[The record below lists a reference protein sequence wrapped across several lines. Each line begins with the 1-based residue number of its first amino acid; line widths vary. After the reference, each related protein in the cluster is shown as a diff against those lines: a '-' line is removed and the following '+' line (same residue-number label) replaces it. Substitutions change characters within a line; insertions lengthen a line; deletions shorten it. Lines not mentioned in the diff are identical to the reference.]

1 MKLGRVISAALL
13 ALVALIATAR
23 MSCTVNIG
31 LPQQPAPAV
40 PQAPPTTNEKAPP
53 LLGLPADFK
62 AKADEAYKAF
72 PAPFRIHGAAGDAAN
87 RKKKA
92 LLFKAELAIEAPG
105 KPKGEFFPCRFQ
117 QSSDCV
123 SMGGARAIFTT
134 AAVQVANRKAAAAVP
149 PFEPHLYGLSRVTIG
164 GGRPRCNQGGAYP
177 DDLAA
182 GFRRFGFVS
191 YAEAGVPYSGRLA
204 DQWGCQGPPRALLEV
219 GKARA
224 GGDVYPARTTDEAID
239 GLCNGYALTGG
250 IEWRP
255 GRVRELNGYAITQ
268 FDGRNLGGHQ
278 VALVGYDGQAG
289 DGQFI
294 FANSHGADAHPTNPG
309 DPPGSFRVTRA
320 TLDWMMETGTFWVF
334 SSVPGFPANEL
345 DLSGLD
351 DLVMRSAA
359 TPAVAQREKR
369 NGVSKRLLAP

>member
-1 MKLGRVISAALL
+1 MKLGRAVSL
-13 ALVALIATAR
+13 AIVTVAALIATAR

-31 LPQQPAPAV
+31 LPQQ
-40 PQAPPTTNEKAPP
+40 QATPPVAQAAGGETPH
-53 LLGLPADFK
+53 LGLPADFREK
-62 AKADEAYKAF
+62 AVEAYKSF

-87 RKKKA
+87 RKKQA
-92 LLFKAELAIEAPG
+92 LLFKAELAIDAPG

-117 QSSDCV
+117 QTGDCV

-134 AAVQVANRKAAAAVP
+134 SAVAVTTGKAAAAIL
-149 PFEPHLYGLSRVTIG
+149 PFEPHLYGVTRVTEG
-164 GGRPRCNQGGAYP
+164 GGRPGCRSAGAYP

-182 GFRRFGFVS
+182 GFRKWGYVS
-191 YAEAGVPYSGRLA
+191 YAEAGVKYSGQLA
-204 DQWGCQGPPRALLEV
+204 DQWGCKGPPAGLLQI

-224 GGDVYPARTTDEAID
+224 GGDAYPARTTDESID
-239 GLCNGYALTGG
+239 ALCNGYALTGG
-250 IEWRP
+250 IDWKP
-255 GRVRELNGYAITQ
+255 GRTRQADGYTVTQ
-268 FDGRNLGGHQ
+268 FDGRMLGGHQ

-294 FANSHGADAHPTNPG
+294 FANSHGPTAHPPNPG

-320 TLDWMMETGTFWVF
+320 TMDWMVQTGTFWVF

-351 DLVMRSAA
+351 DLVLRQP
-359 TPAVAQREKR
+359 PAPLKGERHAPAKLV
-369 NGVSKRLLAP
+369 LAP